1 MAGSHAQGSDPEAPL
16 EPDAQ
21 PGRQLPVK
29 LRTYKAFT
37 QDQALQ
43 AARADLGSTVRVV
56 QSRVVKRK
64 GLSGFWHRRI
74 IEVTVEIPQAEIA
87 TSAGIQAAAV
97 YSSREPVAPVEQ
109 TSVASETLDMD
120 FERAKTRRL
129 AQALAIKLERERDL
143 RRNNERNERAVEST
157 ARLRESL
164 DKTVEHR
171 NPAIEDGQGAR
182 VNRAPSSD
190 CARRFVVEQHGSEQ
204 RVREREALLG
214 SDPNPDPN
222 QQARSH
228 DVSSDGLDQVRAV
241 VASAISEDADGPL
254 SSGRRINPAAL
265 REVYRRLIEQEVSEE
280 IAETILVEIAE
291 ELGPDVADPDRVTR
305 SALRRVNDLLPI
317 DEQPLDIGA
326 AKREGR
332 PHVVALIGPTGV
344 GKTTTIAKL
353 AASCRFREG
362 LSVGLVTT
370 DSFRMA
376 AVDQLGRYAEI
387 LQVDL
392 EVVIEPEDMI
402 PALERLSGC
411 DVILVDTAGRSRRDS
426 ERLQELGAFLRQAD
440 PDETHL
446 VLSTTT
452 GQRTMLRDADAFSQL
467 GADRVVLTKLDEA
480 DGFGIVLNVI
490 QRLDTR
496 ISFVTTGQEVPDDI
510 EQGGADRIA
519 RLLLGHEPATDV
531 TGENMV
537 HPLMDADCEGVA

>member
-1 MAGSHAQGSDPEAPL
+1 
-16 EPDAQ
+16 
-21 PGRQLPVK
+21 VK

-37 QDQALQ
+37 QDHALQ

-56 QSRVVKRK
+56 QTRTVKRK
-64 GLSGFWHRRI
+64 GLLGFWHRRI
-74 IEVTVEIPQAEIA
+74 VEVTVELPQAEA
-87 TSAGIQAAAV
+87 ASSAGLQAAAI
-97 YSSREPVAPVEQ
+97 YAPQKPAADSSVSESAPQ
-109 TSVASETLDMD
+109 PLDME

-129 AQALAIKLERERDL
+129 AQALAIKLEREREV

-157 ARLRESL
+157 ARLQEAL
-164 DKTVEHR
+164 NQTVEAGAAT
-171 NPAIEDGQGAR
+171 PDDGLGAR
-182 VNRAPSSD
+182 VNRAPASD

-204 RVREREALLG
+204 RVREREELFG
-214 SDPNPDPN
+214 SKTGEGAEVTTKGPAN
-222 QQARSH
+222 QSSQPPSH
-228 DVSSDGLDQVRAV
+228 PSQGVDQVRAV
-241 VASAISEDADGPL
+241 VAAAIDDSFDGPL
-254 SSGRRINPAAL
+254 SAGQRVNPEAL
-265 REVYRRLIEQEVSEE
+265 REVYTRLIEQEVSEE
-280 IAETILVEIAE
+280 IAETILIEIAE
-291 ELGPDVADPDRVTR
+291 ELGDNVEDVARVSR
-305 SALRRVNDLLPI
+305 SARRRVSELLPI
-317 DEQPLDIGA
+317 DDHPLDIEEA
-326 AKREGR
+326 RRQGR

-387 LQVDL
+387 LQVAL

-402 PALERLSGC
+402 PALKRLAQC

-426 ERLQELGAFLRQAD
+426 ERLEELGAFLAQAS

-446 VLSTTT
+446 VLSTTS

-467 GADRVVLTKLDEA
+467 GADRIVLTKLDEA
-480 DGFGIVLNVI
+480 DGFGVVLNVI
-490 QRLDTR
+490 RKLDTR

-519 RLLLGHEPATDV
+519 RLLLGHDAVTAEVEVKSSGTSNATS
-531 TGENMV
+531 TLT
-537 HPLMDADCEGVA
+537 PDCERVG

>member
-1 MAGSHAQGSDPEAPL
+1 M
-16 EPDAQ
+16 
-21 PGRQLPVK
+21 K

-43 AARADLGSTVRVV
+43 AARSDLGSTVRVV

-87 TSAGIQAAAV
+87 TSPGIQAAAV
-97 YSSREPVAPVEQ
+97 YSSRESDAPVEQ
-109 TSVASETLDMD
+109 TSTSSETLDMD

-171 NPAIEDGQGAR
+171 SPANEDGQGAR

-190 CARRFVVEQHGSEQ
+190 CARRFVVEQHGTEQ

-214 SDPNPDPN
+214 SDPQPN
-222 QQARSH
+222 QQVPSH
-228 DVSSDGLDQVRAV
+228 DISSDGPDPVRAI
-241 VASAISEDADGPL
+241 VAAAISEDAEGPL
-254 SSGRRINPAAL
+254 SFGRRINPAAL

-280 IAETILVEIAE
+280 IAETILIEIAE
-291 ELGPDVADPDRVTR
+291 ELGTEVSDSKRVTR
-305 SALRRVNDLLPI
+305 SARRRVNELLPI

-362 LSVGLVTT
+362 LSVGLITT

-392 EVVIEPEDMI
+392 EVVIEPEDMV

-490 QRLDTR
+490 QTLDTR

-510 EQGGADRIA
+510 EQGGGDRIA
-519 RLLLGHEPATDV
+519 RLLLGHEPSTDDAV
-531 TGENMV
+531 GETTA
-537 HPLMDADCEGVA
+537 HPLMDVDCEGVA

>member
-1 MAGSHAQGSDPEAPL
+1 M
-16 EPDAQ
+16 
-21 PGRQLPVK
+21 K

-74 IEVTVEIPQAEIA
+74 IEVTVEIPQAELA
-87 TSAGIQAAAV
+87 TSAGIQAAAI
-97 YSSREPVAPVEQ
+97 YSSRESGGAPVEQ
-109 TSVASETLDMD
+109 TSAASETLDMD

-164 DKTVEHR
+164 DKTVEQR
-171 NPAIEDGQGAR
+171 SPANEDGQGSR

-190 CARRFVVEQHGSEQ
+190 CARRFVVEQHGTEQ

-214 SDPNPDPN
+214 SDPQTN
-222 QQARSH
+222 QQIPPH
-228 DVSSDGLDQVRAV
+228 DVSSDDLDQVRAIV
-241 VASAISEDADGPL
+241 TAAISEDADGPL
-254 SSGRRINPAAL
+254 SSGRRIDPAAL

-280 IAETILVEIAE
+280 IAETILIEIAE
-291 ELGPDVADPDRVTR
+291 ELGTEVSDPERVTR
-305 SALRRVNDLLPI
+305 CARRRVNELLPI
-317 DEQPLDIGA
+317 DEQPLDIGE

-353 AASCRFREG
+353 AASCRFRQG
-362 LSVGLVTT
+362 LSVGLITT

-392 EVVIEPEDMI
+392 EVVIEPEDMV
-402 PALERLSGC
+402 PALERLAAC
-411 DVILVDTAGRSRRDS
+411 DVVLVDTAGRSRRDS

-446 VLSTTT
+446 VLSTTS

-519 RLLLGHEPATDV
+519 RLLLGQGPSTEDVVDDTAT
-531 TGENMV
+531 
-537 HPLMDADCEGVA
+537 HPLMGADCEGVA

>member
-1 MAGSHAQGSDPEAPL
+1 
-16 EPDAQ
+16 
-21 PGRQLPVK
+21 
-29 LRTYKAFT
+29 
-37 QDQALQ
+37 
-43 AARADLGSTVRVV
+43 
-56 QSRVVKRK
+56 
-64 GLSGFWHRRI
+64 
-74 IEVTVEIPQAEIA
+74 
-87 TSAGIQAAAV
+87 
-97 YSSREPVAPVEQ
+97 
-109 TSVASETLDMD
+109 MD

-164 DKTVEHR
+164 DKTVEQR
-171 NPAIEDGQGAR
+171 RPVIEDGQGAR

-214 SDPNPDPN
+214 ADSEPA
-222 QQARSH
+222 QQVRSH
-228 DVSSDGLDQVRAV
+228 DVSSDGLDLVRAI
-241 VASAISEDADGPL
+241 VASAISEDADGPF

-280 IAETILVEIAE
+280 IAETILIEIAE
-291 ELGPDVADPDRVTR
+291 ELGPDVADPEQVTR
-305 SALRRVNDLLPI
+305 SARRRVNELLPI
-317 DEQPLDIGA
+317 DEQPLHIGE

-446 VLSTTT
+446 VLST
-452 GQRTMLRDADAFSQL
+452 SQL

-519 RLLLGHEPATDV
+519 RLLLGHEPASEPA
-531 TGENMV
+531 GETAA
-537 HPLMDADCEGVA
+537 HPLMGSDCEGVA

>member
-1 MAGSHAQGSDPEAPL
+1 MK
-16 EPDAQ
+16 
-21 PGRQLPVK
+21 PVK

-43 AARADLGSTVRVV
+43 AARADFGTSVKVV

-74 IEVTVEIPQAEIA
+74 IEVTVEIPEAEIA
-87 TSAGIQAAAV
+87 RSGGIQAAAV
-97 YSSREPVAPVEQ
+97 YSSPGADPSAGKT
-109 TSVASETLDMD
+109 TSSNEALDMD

-129 AQALAIKLERERDL
+129 AQALAIKLEREREV
-143 RRNNERNERAVEST
+143 RRNSERNERAVEDT
-157 ARLRESL
+157 AQLRETL
-164 DKTVEHR
+164 DRAAEPR
-171 NPAIEDGQGAR
+171 PASDDDGRGAR
-182 VNRAPSSD
+182 INRAPASE
-190 CARRFVVEQHGSEQ
+190 CARRFVVEQHGAQQ
-204 RVREREALLG
+204 RVRERQELLG
-214 SDPNPDPN
+214 SDSNDEGDIVEPSL
-222 QQARSH
+222 AL
-228 DVSSDGLDQVRAV
+228 DGAGQVRAI
-241 VASAISEDADGPL
+241 VAAAISEDADGPFA
-254 SSGRRINPAAL
+254 SGRYLNPEAL

-280 IAETILVEIAE
+280 IAETILIEIAE
-291 ELGPDVADPDRVTR
+291 ELGPEVADPRQVSEAAR
-305 SALRRVNDLLPI
+305 RRVNDLLPI
-317 DEQPLDIGA
+317 DEQPLDINQA
-326 AKREGR
+326 RREGR

-392 EVVIEPEDMI
+392 EVVIEPEDMV

-426 ERLQELGAFLRQAD
+426 ERLRELGAFLREAA

-446 VLSTTT
+446 VLSTTS
-452 GQRTMLRDADAFSQL
+452 GERTMLRDADAFSQL

-490 QRLDTR
+490 KRLDTR

-519 RLLLGHEPATDV
+519 RLLLGHQPAEETVADSL
-531 TGENMV
+531 GER
-537 HPLMDADCEGVA
+537 PLADADCEGVA